1 MANSQHTNKIDRPD
15 LEDSTNVVEKH
26 EKLVEISASQAREN
40 QISETGMEPV
50 SLWVFLASAI
60 VLLIGGGV
68 LGAGGKL
75 FSYSPHP
82 EGYTRPDFA
91 SDADT
96 GPTIGPILE
105 ALTKRGKNIYAKCS
119 GCHGSTGNGDGNQY
133 PPLSG
138 SEWVTGNTGRLA
150 QIILNGLSG
159 PIDVAGKTY
168 NGNMPAQAPLTAAE
182 LAAVMTYIRN
192 EFNDVGDVVSMEQA
206 ASAIKVYEGRPQG
219 AITVKELD
227 ADHNQMLEGE
237 AVDPSTSVNFETLQ
251 PEAAE

>member
-1 MANSQHTNKIDRPD
+1 MADSKDTSKTSQPD

-26 EKLVEISASQAREN
+26 EKVLELSASQAREN

-82 EGYTRPDFA
+82 EGYTRPEFA

-105 ALTKRGKNIYAKCS
+105 ALSKRGKNIYAKCS

-133 PPLSG
+133 PPLAG
-138 SEWVTGNTGRLA
+138 SE
-150 QIILNGLSG
+150 
-159 PIDVAGKTY
+159 
-168 NGNMPAQAPLTAAE
+168 
-182 LAAVMTYIRN
+182 
-192 EFNDVGDVVSMEQA
+192 
-206 ASAIKVYEGRPQG
+206 
-219 AITVKELD
+219 
-227 ADHNQMLEGE
+227 
-237 AVDPSTSVNFETLQ
+237 
-251 PEAAE
+251 